1 MAKDTPSDAGKPKEE
16 PLFIQVWSEFHEA
29 KSKSSKELIH
39 DTDNS
44 DSDGNFNA

>member
-1 MAKDTPSDAGKPKEE
+1 MAKDTPSDAGKPKDE

-29 KSKSSKELIH
+29 KSKSSKEPVN

-44 DSDGNFNA
+44 DSDGKF